1 MITTKRLQLLPL
13 SYDRLIMYMNCDFS
27 LETELGLQHHVRS
40 ISPELDE
47 ALRETILPA
56 VQNPANNYLYHT
68 LWTAFT
74 RDTKIMVGDLCIV
87 GAPNEK
93 GEIEIGYG
101 TYPEFQGLGYMSE
114 IVQGIIS
121 WAETQSEIKAIVAN
135 TTVDNIASLK
145 VLERNQFVNT
155 QVVGEQSFWKYT
167 IKS

>member
-1 MITTKRLQLLPL
+1 MITTKRLHLLPL
-13 SYDRLIMYMNCDFS
+13 SYERLIMYMNCDFS
-27 LETELGLQHHVRS
+27 LETELGLQHHARS

-47 ALRETILPA
+47 ALRETILPS
-56 VQNPANNYLYHT
+56 VQDDANNHLYHT

-74 RDTKIMVGDLCIV
+74 RDTRIMVGDLFIV

-93 GEIEIGYG
+93 GEIGIGYG
-101 TYPEFQGLGYMSE
+101 TYREFQGLGYMSE

-145 VLERNQFVNT
+145 VLEKNQFVNIKT
-155 QVVGEQSFWKYT
+155 EGEKSFWVRKLRM
-167 IKS
+167 